1 MARRKNPFGIE
12 PIKIEPIDL
21 SFGPKKNKRDPR
33 RAFTRTQKNE
43 IWAQQ
48 KGRCAICHKPLDPRT
63 VEYDHGKAWSAGGP
77 TKIKNG
83 RALCPNCHKL
93 KTHKER
99 LKKVEKKK
107 RKKEYNPFEIKIPK
121 IKF

>member
-1 MARRKNPFGIE
+1 MARRKNPFEIK

-21 SFGPKKNKRDPR
+21 GFGPKKSKRDSR

-43 IWAQQ
+43 ILAQQ
-48 KGRCAICHKPLDPRT
+48 KGKCAICHKPLDQRT
-63 VEYDHGKAWSAGGP
+63 VEYDHGRAWSAGGP
-77 TKIKNG
+77 TKVKNG

-107 RKKEYNPFEIKIPK
+107 KKKEYNPFEKKITK
-121 IKF
+121 I